1 MAAETTAALR
11 FFAGSGGA
19 GEGHRRIAVQPPQ
32 QALQGGIGCL
42 VHCRVILRPAR
53 QSGDRLQDARLTEAA

>member
-1 MAAETTAALR
+1 MAAETAAALR

-19 GEGHRRIAVQPPQ
+19 GEGRRRIGIQLVQ
-32 QALQGGIGCL
+32 QAGQVGISRL
-42 VHCRVILRPAR
+42 VHRLVILRPAR